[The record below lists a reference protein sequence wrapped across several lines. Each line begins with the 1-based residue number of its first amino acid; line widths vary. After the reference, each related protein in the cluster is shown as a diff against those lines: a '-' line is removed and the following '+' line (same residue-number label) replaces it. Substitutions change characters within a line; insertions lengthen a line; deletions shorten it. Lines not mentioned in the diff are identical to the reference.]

1 MNISNFIK
9 KKYIRL
15 QGSRNILK
23 LNYFIERYFRD
34 KKLGNIGFNFSDKP
48 NRQTIVQKIIEIK
61 KYNSYLE
68 IGTFHDELFE
78 HIKCDK
84 KVGVDPVSGGT
95 IRKTSDQFFRDNKE
109 KFDCIFIDG
118 LHEYKQVKRDI
129 LNSIKFLEND
139 GIIILHDCLP
149 PSIDRQRVPRTRY
162 TWNGDV
168 WKAIV
173 EVRTWS
179 HVDTYTILSD
189 QGLGIIQKKY
199 NSDILNLKITNFD
212 KLSYKFFYENY
223 PILMRTIYFEEFI
236 KITKNQ

>member
-1 MNISNFIK
+1 MPDNKLEQNRKSNFLFNKLYHIVFGEKFSKKINFKFDNKNRVELIK
-9 KKYIRL
+9 YMIENKNYKK
-15 QGSRNILK
+15 
-23 LNYFIERYFRD
+23 
-34 KKLGNIGFNFSDKP
+34 
-48 NRQTIVQKIIEIK
+48 
-61 KYNSYLE
+61 YLE
-68 IGTFHDELFE
+68 IGCHNDEVFNKISIE
-78 HIKCDK
+78 KI
-84 KVGVDPVSGGT
+84 GVDPVSGGNF
-95 IRKTSDQFFRDNKE
+95 RGTSDEFFKKNKSN
-109 KFDCIFIDG
+109 FDCIFIDG

-212 KLSYKFFYENY
+212 KLSYKFFYENF
-223 PILMRTIYFEEFI
+223 PLLMRTIYFEEFI
-236 KITKNQ
+236 KITKN

>member
-1 MNISNFIK
+1 MPDNKLEQNRKSNFLFNKLYHIVFGEKFSKKINFKFDNKNRIELIK
-9 KKYIRL
+9 YMIKNKNYKK
-15 QGSRNILK
+15 
-23 LNYFIERYFRD
+23 
-34 KKLGNIGFNFSDKP
+34 
-48 NRQTIVQKIIEIK
+48 
-61 KYNSYLE
+61 YLE
-68 IGTFHDELFE
+68 IGCHNDEVFNKISIE
-78 HIKCDK
+78 KI
-84 KVGVDPVSGGT
+84 GVDPVSGGNF
-95 IRKTSDQFFRDNKE
+95 RGTSDEFFKKNKSN
-109 KFDCIFIDG
+109 FDCIFIDG
-118 LHEYKQVKRDI
+118 LHEYNQVKRDI

>member
-1 MNISNFIK
+1 MPDNKLEQNRKSNFLFNKLYHLVFGEKFSKKINFKFDNKNRIELIK
-9 KKYIRL
+9 YMIENKNYKK
-15 QGSRNILK
+15 
-23 LNYFIERYFRD
+23 
-34 KKLGNIGFNFSDKP
+34 
-48 NRQTIVQKIIEIK
+48 
-61 KYNSYLE
+61 YLE
-68 IGTFHDELFE
+68 IGCHNDEVFNKISIE
-78 HIKCDK
+78 KI
-84 KVGVDPVSGGT
+84 GVDPVSGGNF
-95 IRKTSDQFFRDNKE
+95 RGTSDEFFKKNKSN
-109 KFDCIFIDG
+109 FDCIFIDG

-149 PSIDRQRVPRTRY
+149 PSIDHQRVPRTRY

-168 WKAIV
+168 WKAIA